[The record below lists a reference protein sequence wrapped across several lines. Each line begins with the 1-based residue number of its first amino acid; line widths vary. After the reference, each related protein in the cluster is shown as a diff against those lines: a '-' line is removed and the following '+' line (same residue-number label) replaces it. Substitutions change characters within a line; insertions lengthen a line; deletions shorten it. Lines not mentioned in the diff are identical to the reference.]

1 MEMTALYARAQDRIY
16 TKLEKLAAYPQIRFA
31 DFGQRRRHSFG
42 WQQWVVGLA
51 KDMLKGQF
59 TGTSNTWMAF
69 HYDLVPIGTNAHELP
84 MVLTALADS
93 DFEKRMAQ
101 YRVLEHWE
109 RMYGEGLRIFLPD
122 TYGTEQFLSPA
133 SEALSRWRG
142 FRQDS
147 GDPISRGEVYIAWL
161 EKLGVD
167 PKDKLIIFSDGL
179 DADRMIELH
188 NHFSGRIKTVFG
200 WGTLLTNDFRGCY
213 PKNPLFRPFSMV
225 CKVVAAR
232 ENGDSEW
239 RPCVKLSDNI
249 QKATGP
255 KDEIERYV
263 RIFGHAGR
271 TDEKVLV

>member
-1 MEMTALYARAQDRIY
+1 
-16 TKLEKLAAYPQIRFA
+16 
-31 DFGQRRRHSFG
+31 
-42 WQQWVVGLA
+42 
-51 KDMLKGQF
+51 
-59 TGTSNTWMAF
+59 
-69 HYDLVPIGTNAHELP
+69 
-84 MVLTALADS
+84 
-93 DFEKRMAQ
+93 
-101 YRVLEHWE
+101 
-109 RMYGEGLRIFLPD
+109 
-122 TYGTEQFLSPA
+122 
-133 SEALSRWRG
+133 
-142 FRQDS
+142 S

-188 NHFSGRIKTVFG
+188 NHFSGRIKTAFG

-232 ENGDSEW
+232 KNGDSEW
-239 RPCVKLSDNI
+239 RPCVKLSDTI

-255 KDEIERYV
+255 REEIERYA